1 MSDDRSAVPPFRPAR
16 RTVLKGLAVG
26 AAATGGLT
34 AFPPRRAAA
43 AAVVDP
49 EGTTLDSTVARGAAL
64 NDQGYVRLTSGPGE
78 AHVVRDD
85 LGAAPVSGR
94 QGRRVPLLSFVHLT
108 DIHVIDAQSPA
119 RVEFLDRYNDGPGSA
134 LIFSSAYRP
143 QEMLMPQFADAM
155 VRAIE
160 DVGRGPVTGRGFDF
174 ALCTGDNTDNAQLNE
189 TRWQIDVL
197 GGTPLT
203 PGSGDPARYEGVADQ
218 DPLTYDVH
226 YWHPDGAPE
235 GQAEDNFRRLH
246 GYPVVP
252 GLLEASQR
260 PFTPLGLTI
269 PWFTAYGNHDG
280 LVQGNFPYSFQLN
293 EIAVGPLK
301 PVAAPAGVSF
311 DDLARGD
318 ADALEDALTT
328 APVRAV
334 TADPARQ
341 VITRQQ
347 WVQEHFTT
355 GGTPLGHGFT
365 SENLETGLAYYA
377 FDPAPGVRGIVLD
390 TVNPNGESSGSID
403 ADQLDWLRAQLEAS
417 TGPGRDRLVI
427 VFSHHTI
434 ETMTNSIVFVDD
446 PRPRVLGPQVRD
458 LLLEFPNVIAWVNG
472 HTHRN
477 KVTPYTRPDGGGFWQ
492 INTAAHIDFP
502 CQSRLLEIT
511 DNRDGTLS
519 IFGTLLDPAA
529 PLSYGGR
536 LDSTSALAS
545 LARELAANDPQGGR
559 SDDSRGAAEDRNVE
573 LLVQAP
579 FALTRTPPRAAQPQ
593 AEPQPAGQQL
603 PATGGGLVAAGGAAA
618 LAAALALRS
627 RRIGGSARPDIGPD
641 AG

>member
-1 MSDDRSAVPPFRPAR
+1 M
-16 RTVLKGLAVG
+16 
-26 AAATGGLT
+26 
-34 AFPPRRAAA
+34 
-43 AAVVDP
+43 
-49 EGTTLDSTVARGAAL
+49 
-64 NDQGYVRLTSGPGE
+64 
-78 AHVVRDD
+78 
-85 LGAAPVSGR
+85 
-94 QGRRVPLLSFVHLT
+94 
-108 DIHVIDAQSPA
+108 
-119 RVEFLDRYNDGPGSA
+119 
-134 LIFSSAYRP
+134 
-143 QEMLMPQFADAM
+143 
-155 VRAIE
+155 
-160 DVGRGPVTGRGFDF
+160 
-174 ALCTGDNTDNAQLNE
+174 
-189 TRWQIDVL
+189 
-197 GGTPLT
+197 
-203 PGSGDPARYEGVADQ
+203 
-218 DPLTYDVH
+218 
-226 YWHPDGAPE
+226 
-235 GQAEDNFRRLH
+235 
-246 GYPVVP
+246 
-252 GLLEASQR
+252 
-260 PFTPLGLTI
+260 
-269 PWFTAYGNHDG
+269 
-280 LVQGNFPYSFQLN
+280 
-293 EIAVGPLK
+293 
-301 PVAAPAGVSF
+301 
-311 DDLARGD
+311 
-318 ADALEDALTT
+318 
-328 APVRAV
+328 RAV